1 MQRLLILI
9 NQEGALLSLLASKNS
24 LKLSFLPE
32 QDFKA
37 AEQGVRA
44 GQGWDGNLK
53 ENNC

>member
-9 NQEGALLSLLASKNS
+9 KEGALLSLLASKNS

-37 AEQGVRA
+37 AEQGVGRVRA
-44 GQGWDGNLK
+44 GT
-53 ENNC
+53 EI